1 MRTRFEWTDE
11 EMDILRKW
19 FRDCHAYWGFNGQHR
34 ESLGSSNT
42 DEHTWKHALERM
54 VLGFCMRGRGQK
66 SWGGVLPYDE
76 IEGENAHLFARLFYV
91 LQQLQQHGE
100 RCRTSLNLSDWKE
113 FLLSVCRTF
122 FPVVDEN
129 LLDRR
134 RIEQAV
140 NDLGSEY
147 FERSFTATV
156 PLRVI
161 RYHLEMWWK
170 WEVPKDSSLPMGL
183 LFCGLRPM
191 RSVNSRIIC
200 MLGMNDGA
208 FPRRNRRPSFDLSG
222 DRRPGDR
229 STREDDRYL
238 S

>member
-1 MRTRFEWTDE
+1 MKASLVDFFFNLLEFFDGRASNREVLDLLDSLPMRTRFEWTDE

-66 SWGGVLPYDE
+66 TWGGVLPYDE

-122 FPVVDEN
+122 FRLWMKTCSTVDA
-129 LLDRR
+129 L
-134 RIEQAV
+134 
-140 NDLGSEY
+140 
-147 FERSFTATV
+147 
-156 PLRVI
+156 
-161 RYHLEMWWK
+161 
-170 WEVPKDSSLPMGL
+170 
-183 LFCGLRPM
+183 
-191 RSVNSRIIC
+191 
-200 MLGMNDGA
+200 
-208 FPRRNRRPSFDLSG
+208 NRRSMIWGVNILKERPLQQCHSG
-222 DRRPGDR
+222 
-229 STREDDRYL
+229 
-238 S
+238 